1 MDIVTALNTQVKP
14 GLSDT
19 FGIAMANMIILQSS
33 QKAGVSMMGLDNTG
47 YLKLV
52 NAIASDER
60 VVQLLGR
67 AGAQTK
73 RDMWSSIIK

>member
-33 QKAGVSMMGLDNTG
+33 QKAGVSMMGLDNTV